1 MRGETKMEEKAVIE
15 IKDLVKDYGQ
25 GRGVFGVSLDRKSVV

>member
-1 MRGETKMEEKAVIE
+1 MEEKAVIE

-25 GRGVFGVSLDRKSVV
+25 GRGVFGVSFPL